1 MAVPAMKNICVR
13 WKQQIDAFSIP
24 FNGMRIFATCCEKY
38 SLNDRPVAQLK
49 ESSRNKCAA
58 VWLAAWCPLIE
69 VLQDSVQRKPPGF
82 RS

>member
-24 FNGMRIFATCCEKY
+24 FNGTRIFATCCEKY

-49 ESSRNKCAA
+49 ESSRNKCVA

-69 VLQDSVQRKPPGF
+69 VL
-82 RS
+82 